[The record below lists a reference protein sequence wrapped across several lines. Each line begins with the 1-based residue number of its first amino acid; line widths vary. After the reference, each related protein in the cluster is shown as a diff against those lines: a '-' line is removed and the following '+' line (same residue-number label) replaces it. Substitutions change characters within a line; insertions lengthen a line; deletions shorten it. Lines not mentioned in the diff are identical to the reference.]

1 MPKKENALIIERG
14 VHLAK
19 EKKGELSKQAAQRMQ
34 QVLTKNE
41 HGVTRVF
48 VAGGSRAGREP
59 IYVQEAF
66 LLGKIIAKKKY
77 RLDFGL
83 SSQGIMGAVAKGMQ
97 EVLSPKSYRK
107 LPILGI
113 TTKRYLSFEKK
124 DAFLDAIGHVIVAKT
139 LEERKNQLLQAD
151 FVLFAPGGVGTLDEL
166 VYDCVSMQDGAL
178 PFKPFILFNVEGFFY
193 HIVEFL
199 KSITWKGFADEVPFI
214 IVEDSFEA
222 GVAFDALPLY
232 YHKEDT
238 KAEGMK
244 AIKQMIYD
252 LPYII
257 AEKKKAPKV
266 KVKTIVDKIIKARR
280 HAKKEK
286 YKTLLNAIEEVYLN
300 KEIERMYDRMAHSA
314 HDMTMVNDK
323 LHLLKYK
330 RKGL

>member
-1 MPKKENALIIERG
+1 MPKKENALILERG

-19 EKKGELSKQAAQRMQ
+19 EKKGELSQRAAQRMQ
-34 QVLTKNE
+34 QFLTKNE
-41 HGVTRVF
+41 HGLTRVF
-48 VAGGSRAGREP
+48 VAGGSRAGKDP

-66 LLGKIIAKKKY
+66 LLGRIIAKKKY

-113 TTKRYLSFEKK
+113 TTKRYLAFEKK
-124 DAFLDAIGHVIVAKT
+124 DAFFDAIGHVIVAKT

-178 PFKPFILFNVEGFFY
+178 PFKPFILFNVKGFFY

-199 KSITWKGFADEVPFI
+199 KSITWKGFADDVPFI
-214 IVEDSFEA
+214 IVENSFEA

-232 YHKEDT
+232 YHKEDSKT
-238 KAEGMK
+238 EGLK

-257 AEKKKAPKV
+257 EEKKKAPKL
-266 KVKTIVDKIIKARR
+266 KVKTIVGEITKARR
-280 HAKKEK
+280 NTKKEK
-286 YKTLLNAIEEVYLN
+286 YKVILSKIEEVYLN
-300 KEIERMYDRMAHSA
+300 KEIERMYERMAHSA
-314 HDMTMVNDK
+314 QDMTIVNNK
-323 LHLLKYK
+323 LQLLKHK

>member
-1 MPKKENALIIERG
+1 MKENERQ
-14 VHLAK
+14 VAY
-19 EKKGELSKQAAQRMQ
+19 E
-34 QVLTKNE
+34 QVLL
-41 HGVTRVF
+41 
-48 VAGGSRAGREP
+48 AA
-59 IYVQEAF
+59 
-66 LLGKIIAKKKY
+66 
-77 RLDFGL
+77 LD
-83 SSQGIMGAVAKGMQ
+83 K
-97 EVLSPKSYRK
+97 
-107 LPILGI
+107 
-113 TTKRYLSFEKK
+113 KK

-222 GVAFDALPLY
+222 GVAFDTLPLY
-232 YHKEDT
+232 YHKDET

-257 AEKKKAPKV
+257 MEKKKAPKV
-266 KVKTIVDKIIKARR
+266 KVKTIVDKIMKARR

-286 YKTLLNAIEEVYLN
+286 YKILLGMIEEVYLN